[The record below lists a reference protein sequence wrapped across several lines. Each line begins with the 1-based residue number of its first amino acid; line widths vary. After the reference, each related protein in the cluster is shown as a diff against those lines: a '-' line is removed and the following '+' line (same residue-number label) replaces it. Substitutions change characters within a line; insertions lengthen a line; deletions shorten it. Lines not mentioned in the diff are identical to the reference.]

1 MNIDRLSEFA
11 AGVFFDTMPARDLD
25 MRNNLNFKINMN
37 DSATAKSSLDA
48 TLNALALL
56 LDDPSAG
63 APPRAATPET
73 TAVAL
78 DPPAAAAPPAR
89 AWPSARV
96 ETLAHL
102 TVLEPQ
108 ARKRV
113 AAAELA
119 AEAAAA
125 AARVAAEEKRHR
137 AALSTNAMRMRL
149 ANQSHTIAQQR
160 KSNEVGVRRLQL
172 QRAVQRAS
180 HASGKPATITEAAA
194 PSTKRQHLGFGSMV
208 GAASLMGGVQRRARA
223 AAREHRARSFPRHR
237 TTRRRSRRYPRRC
250 CRRRSIAPTHST
262 QSRTAQRMRRA

>member
-1 MNIDRLSEFA
+1 
-11 AGVFFDTMPARDLD
+11 
-25 MRNNLNFKINMN
+25 MN

-102 TVLEPQ
+102 AVLEPQ

-125 AARVAAEEKRHR
+125 ARVAAEEERHR

-208 GAASLMGGVQRRARA
+208 GAASLMGGAQRRARA
-223 AAREHRARSFPRHR
+223 AAAAVASAAPAEFQVPAVSV
-237 TTRRRSRRYPRRC
+237 TTDWITADAADATDGDAKEGRRRGAAAANEPSVSVIIMIIIKKGSYD
-250 CRRRSIAPTHST
+250 
-262 QSRTAQRMRRA
+262 

>member
-1 MNIDRLSEFA
+1 
-11 AGVFFDTMPARDLD
+11 
-25 MRNNLNFKINMN
+25 MN

-78 DPPAAAAPPAR
+78 DLPAAAAPPAR

-102 TVLEPQ
+102 AVLEPQ

-125 AARVAAEEKRHR
+125 AARVTAEEERHR

-208 GAASLMGGVQRRARA
+208 GAASLMGGAQRRARA
-223 AAREHRARSFPRHR
+223 AAAVAAAAPAEFQVPAVSV
-237 TTRRRSRRYPRRC
+237 TTDWITADAADATDGDAKEGRRRGAAAANEPSVSVIIMIIIIYFG
-250 CRRRSIAPTHST
+250 SYD
-262 QSRTAQRMRRA
+262 

>member
-1 MNIDRLSEFA
+1 
-11 AGVFFDTMPARDLD
+11 
-25 MRNNLNFKINMN
+25 MN

-63 APPRAATPET
+63 ARPRAATPET

-102 TVLEPQ
+102 AVLEPQ

-125 AARVAAEEKRHR
+125 AARVTAEEERHR

-208 GAASLMGGVQRRARA
+208 GAASLMGGAQRRARA
-223 AAREHRARSFPRHR
+223 AAAAAVAAAAPAEFQVPAVSV
-237 TTRRRSRRYPRRC
+237 TTDWITADAADATDGDAKEGRRRGGAAANEPSVSVIIMIIIYIFG
-250 CRRRSIAPTHST
+250 SYD
-262 QSRTAQRMRRA
+262 